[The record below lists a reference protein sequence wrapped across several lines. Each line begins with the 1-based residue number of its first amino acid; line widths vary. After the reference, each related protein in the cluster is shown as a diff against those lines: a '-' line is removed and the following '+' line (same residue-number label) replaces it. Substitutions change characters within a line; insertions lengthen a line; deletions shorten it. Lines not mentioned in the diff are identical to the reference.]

1 MSKVRIGLAKVRLT
15 FPHLFEKQPIG
26 GVIDSEEKRKYTAT
40 FILSKDN
47 PKHVAV
53 VAKIAEHEKQIL
65 NEIKLKKAPHVIVKC
80 NDEFLDSIDDSD
92 NAGKSKLEKCAYLKN
107 TWSIVA
113 TNGFAPVLEL
123 VRDIPLDPSKDINP
137 FYAGC
142 YVNAVIELSP
152 YKFNNNWKGITKYL
166 LLVRFS
172 EKGEKLG
179 GTTVKG
185 SDYFDDE
192 DEDFTSDAFEDEKLF

>member
-1 MSKVRIGLAKVRLT
+1 MSKVQIGLPRVRLT
-15 FPHLFEKQPIG
+15 FPHLFDKQPVG

-47 PKHVAV
+47 EKHVAV
-53 VAKIAEHEKQIL
+53 VKKINDAEKQIL
-65 NEIKLKKAPHVIVKC
+65 GEIKLKKNPHPLVKC
-80 NDEFLDSIDDSD
+80 NDEFLDSIDDSTSS
-92 NAGKSKLEKCAYLKN
+92 GKSKLEKCAYLKN

-113 TNGFAPVLEL
+113 TNGFAPTLEL
-123 VRDIPLDPSKDINP
+123 VAGIPLDVTKDANP

-142 YVNAVIELSP
+142 YVNAIIELSP

-166 LLVRFS
+166 QFVRFS
-172 EKGEKLG
+172 KAGEKLG
-179 GTTVKG
+179 GTTINAK
-185 SDYFDDE
+185 DFFDDE